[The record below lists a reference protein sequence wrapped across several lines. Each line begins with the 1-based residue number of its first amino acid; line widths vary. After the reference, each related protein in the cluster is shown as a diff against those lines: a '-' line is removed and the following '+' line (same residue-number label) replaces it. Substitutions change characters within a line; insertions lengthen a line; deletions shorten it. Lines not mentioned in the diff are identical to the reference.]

1 MHRKLKHNCN
11 EAVKNRT
18 TTQTSFDP
26 TYGFSVSG
34 NPNSTTTY
42 EKVRW
47 NIKETEEEKALN
59 EVVFHGFLA
68 IGTLGGAGSEAAAAL
83 FNSSTEPPTPTFEET
98 TQITDQDL
106 KLISKELEK
115 FLEAEEASEDAQSS
129 KRSKEADH
137 MAVKNEEASL
147 SEVDL
152 QDEVVLNASHKKAGS
167 SKAQFA
173 KNLMKKMFKS
183 LNSNSKS
190 KTHAAANESAA
201 STKKKFPKVLKMFK
215 KKVHPEKGAEKDD
228 ENRAI
233 PVKGST
239 SDTANIWFRQ
249 MISPQEH
256 QEELIMRTSESCRG
270 RGGAAF
276 MENNGHWIKT
286 DADSYDMI
294 FIFFNFVVAAKQIWF
309 WSSRQRKAALQELKE
324 EIKHIYHAR
333 LLSSFHA

>member
-1 MHRKLKHNCN
+1 MQLLGWMHRKLKHNCN
-11 EAVKNRT
+11 EAVKN
-18 TTQTSFDP
+18 P
-26 TYGFSVSG
+26 TYGFG
-34 NPNSTTTY
+34 NPNTTTTTY

-129 KRSKEADH
+129 KRSSYASIITLADKTQQDSDSSSLLLDCPLHKYFFGVSEEADH

-152 QDEVVLNASHKKAGS
+152 QDEVVLKGNYCASHKKAGS

-183 LNSNSKS
+183 LNYNSKS

-233 PVKGST
+233 PVKGNRLRST
-239 SDTANIWFRQ
+239 SDTANIWYRQ

-286 DADSYDMI
+286 DADC
-294 FIFFNFVVAAKQIWF
+294 K
-309 WSSRQRKAALQELKE
+309 
-324 EIKHIYHAR
+324 
-333 LLSSFHA
+333 

>member
-1 MHRKLKHNCN
+1 MKMK
-11 EAVKNRT
+11 
-18 TTQTSFDP
+18 
-26 TYGFSVSG
+26 
-34 NPNSTTTY
+34 
-42 EKVRW
+42 
-47 NIKETEEEKALN
+47 
-59 EVVFHGFLA
+59 VVFHGFLA

-137 MAVKNEEASL
+137 MAVKKEE

-183 LNSNSKS
+183 LNYNSKS

-256 QEELIMRTSESCRG
+256 QDELIMRTCRG
-270 RGGAAF
+270 SSSGAF

-286 DADSYDMI
+286 DADYL
-294 FIFFNFVVAAKQIWF
+294 V
-309 WSSRQRKAALQELKE
+309 LEL
-324 EIKHIYHAR
+324 
-333 LLSSFHA
+333 